1 MRKKYLSALLFG
13 ALLFASAGT
22 FTSCKDY
29 DDDIDGLRTEITDLK
44 SAVTELQNAVQNG
57 KYVTAVSGNGNVI
70 TFTFSDGSTTPIT
83 IETESGEPSQ
93 TVTIGEDGEVIIN
106 GEGTGY
112 YTTKTPS
119 EAEVEAGLV
128 KKGANGTWEVL
139 GEDGEYTDT
148 KIPVSGISVSG
159 SDAEGYTFTVVNA
172 NGESQ
177 TVKLPSAASA
187 ITSIEVA
194 TATSGSSTK
203 VEINS
208 TEFTFDNNNSG
219 LIKNRGDWKGNKAL
233 PDDGDYIYSSPTELD
248 IRINPVN
255 ADASSVPFYLTNTKN
270 QDLNPIVF
278 QASPED
284 GDDPMGIGQM
294 QGRAGNQG
302 NGLWTLTMENVV
314 VDKNDVS
321 ATQAEIAKATV
332 SGSEW
337 AYALNAGHASR
348 SKYSLYVNTGAAKKL
363 SAINLSQSKSQL
375 DNAGSQV
382 SGATDENVSGNISLS
397 STSAVTATGDYKVGI
412 PVKVN
417 GYEAAALYD
426 MYLEVSQT
434 DRDVYGI
441 TFDQDK
447 HTFTIG
453 KNPDVSTIQASFTL
467 IVWTV
472 ANNGDMFK
480 NEVVV
485 KIDTEINAAAEYTT
499 ISHNVNQKDAD
510 NNFYIDLATMKTA
523 LGDNLNQWMQNV
535 DLNNASG
542 NVITYGL
549 YTDAACNTKLTA
561 SGISFD
567 GTNVFNAEVV
577 EKNNKDAKETTD
589 ENKANYIR
597 INVKNSAVATYNASA
612 VAGSELALDKTYY
625 VKVTFQTEGTTPTEL
640 NSIIVPVEFH
650 APALSELF
658 AVNDAFLDK
667 TDKDVINAYFYKV
680 DGVIANGHKYTIADA
695 GATVNLDRYFSK
707 FVSNAKV
714 SFAGGKIGETGK
726 TADELFVWGCLN
738 YNSVSN
744 TNKDSDGDQVFSTG
758 VAGDVKTSTTL
769 GFSAVNPGIDN
780 GKPAN
785 GYGETLTI
793 NVNKDFYNYD
803 ETLSDGWRYTED
815 GADEYSFKI
824 RLMSPIYEGSVK
836 PVEGS
841 SITINANDLSKGA
854 SITQD
859 MISGYDYNNNSFS
872 AVPDDGTNYT
882 SPTLIYNTAGTDLV
896 TAEDY
901 VHPQIA
907 TVIPGTNKYFEDVEV
922 YSAYTTKDGVVPG
935 EFKVYGSSISQTA
948 TEDMPFT
955 VTDAWG
961 YVLEE
966 KVPVTIVVN
975 K

>member
-29 DDDIDGLRTEITDLK
+29 DDDINGLRED
-44 SAVTELQNAVQNG
+44 VTSLQNAVTTLQNAVENG
-57 KYVTAVSGNGNVI
+57 KYVSAVSNNGNTI
-70 TFTFSDGSTTPIT
+70 TFTFTDGTTTDIT
-83 IETESGEPSQ
+83 LEDEKGSVVTVNADGVLCIDGEPTDIKAATDPTPGEEQKDQIIIENNMWSVLQ
-93 TVTIGEDGEVIIN
+93 EDGTYKS
-106 GEGTGY
+106 TG
-112 YTTKTPS
+112 
-119 EAEVEAGLV
+119 
-128 KKGANGTWEVL
+128 
-139 GEDGEYTDT
+139 
-148 KIPVSGISVSG
+148 IPVSGINVAG
-159 SDAEGYTFTVVNA
+159 SEADGYTFTIYA
-172 NGESQ
+172 ADGSSQ

-194 TATSGSSTK
+194 TPTSGRPSTR

-208 TEFTFDNNNSG
+208 TKFTFDNNNSG

-348 SKYSLYVNTGAAKKL
+348 SKYSLYVNTGTAKSL

-375 DNAGSQV
+375 DNGGSKV
-382 SGATDENVSGNISLS
+382 PGATDENVSGNISLS

-597 INVKNSAVATYNASA
+597 INVKNSAVATYNESA

-625 VKVTFQTEGTTPTEL
+625 VKVTFQTEGTAPTEL

-650 APALSELF
+650 APALSDLF

-680 DGVIANGHKYTIADA
+680 DGVIANGHKYTKADA

-726 TADELFVWGCLN
+726 TADELFDWGYLN
-738 YNSVSN
+738 YNSASN

-769 GFSAVNPGIDN
+769 GFSAANPGINN

-882 SPTLIYNTAGTDLV
+882 SPTLIYNTAGINDV
-896 TAEDY
+896 TADDY
-901 VHPQIA
+901 VHPQIK